1 MELSTC
7 IFETLT
13 ADGTVTERNKSELG
27 NLRIEDVPSVLLNVD
42 HEELS
47 FITELRQLGE
57 EYDTTALVGVER
69 CHKCGSHDD
78 IAWRSNGKVSR
89 PTCGE
94 CFMKQEGDRLRNHL
108 APSFDDQVYYKR
120 YYDLDLELAYTQ
132 GGKPGYIDY
141 AQYIK
146 DDAPGRSA
154 GYYRNPGI
162 DRKRICTTDI
172 RTNFYKRK

>member
-7 IFETLT
+7 IFATLT

-69 CHKCGSHDD
+69 CHKC
-78 IAWRSNGKVSR
+78 
-89 PTCGE
+89 
-94 CFMKQEGDRLRNHL
+94 
-108 APSFDDQVYYKR
+108 
-120 YYDLDLELAYTQ
+120 
-132 GGKPGYIDY
+132 
-141 AQYIK
+141 
-146 DDAPGRSA
+146 
-154 GYYRNPGI
+154 
-162 DRKRICTTDI
+162 
-172 RTNFYKRK
+172 